1 MAMIQLP
8 QDFKDFLKLVKSH
21 EVRYLLIGGYAVIYH
36 GFPRATGDMD
46 VWVAVSPDN
55 ASKLVD
61 VLKDFGFE
69 VPDISPNLVLEEG
82 KVIRM
87 GLPPIRLKILTSVSG
102 VSFEECFNS
111 RIVER
116 IDDVEIN
123 IISLE
128 FLKKNKK
135 ASGRYKD
142 LNDLENLP

>member
-8 QDFKDFLKLVKSH
+8 QDFKDFLKLLKSH

-46 VWVAVSPDN
+46 IWVAVSRDN

-69 VPDISPNLVLEEG
+69 VPDLSPNLFLEEG

>member
-1 MAMIQLP
+1 
-8 QDFKDFLKLVKSH
+8 
-21 EVRYLLIGGYAVIYH
+21 VRYLLIGGYAVIYH

-69 VPDISPNLVLEEG
+69 VPDLSPNLFLEEG

>member
-8 QDFKDFLKLVKSH
+8 QDFRDFLKLLKLH
-21 EVRYLLIGGYAVIYH
+21 DVRYLLIGGYAVIYH

-46 VWVAVSPDN
+46 IWVDVSSEN

-61 VLKDFGFE
+61 VLKNFGFE
-69 VPDISPNLVLEEG
+69 VPALSPKLFLEKG

-87 GLPPIRLKILTSVSG
+87 GLPPVRIEILTSISG
-102 VSFEECFNS
+102 VSFDECFNS
-111 RIVER
+111 RIIQK

-123 IISLE
+123 IINLE
-128 FLKKNKK
+128 LLRKNKQ
-135 ASGRYKD
+135 ASGRHKD

>member
-8 QDFKDFLKLVKSH
+8 QDFKDFLKLLKSH

-46 VWVAVSPDN
+46 IWVAVSPDN

-69 VPDISPNLVLEEG
+69 VPDLSPNLFLEEG

>member
-8 QDFKDFLKLVKSH
+8 QDFKNFLKLLKSH

-69 VPDISPNLVLEEG
+69 VPDLSPNLFLEEG

>member
-8 QDFKDFLKLVKSH
+8 QDFKDFLKLLKSH
-21 EVRYLLIGGYAVIYH
+21 EVKYLLIGGYAVIYH

-46 VWVAVSPDN
+46 IWVAVSPDN
-55 ASKLVD
+55 AFKLVD

-69 VPDISPNLVLEEG
+69 IPELSPNLFLAEG

-102 VSFEECFNS
+102 VTFEECFNS
-111 RIVER
+111 RVVEM

-123 IISLE
+123 IINLE

-135 ASGRYKD
+135 ASGRHKD